1 MIKSVMKIGNTEI
14 ENRVFLA
21 PMAGVTDL
29 PFRKI
34 CRRYGAGMVY
44 SEMVSAKGLYY
55 NDKKTA
61 ELMRIE
67 DEERPC
73 AIQIF
78 GSDADIMAEI
88 IPKVMEFKPD
98 IIDINMGCPTPKI
111 VNNGDGSALLRTPE
125 KIGEIVRK
133 VSDASPVPVTVKIRK
148 GWDDENIN
156 AIEVAKIIEQN
167 GAAAL
172 ALHGRTRAEFY
183 SGKAD
188 WDIIRAVKN
197 AVSIPVIGNGDIR
210 TAQDAENMFE
220 YTGCD
225 AVMIGRGAEGNP
237 FIFKQVNEYLETGEV
252 TYYPT
257 PHDRLLQMTEHIEML
272 VAQKGESRGIKEARK
287 HIAWYIKGLPGASRL
302 KGEIFKIGDIA
313 TMRVCLTEY
322 INHLQ

>member
-1 MIKSVMKIGNTEI
+1 MRIGNLEI
-14 ENRVFLA
+14 KNNVFLA

-34 CRRYGAGMVY
+34 CKKYGIGMVY

-55 NDKKTA
+55 NDRKTA

-78 GSDADIMAEI
+78 GSDADIMAEV
-88 IPKVMEFKPD
+88 IPKVMEVKPD

-111 VNNGDGSALLRTPE
+111 VNNGDGSALMKNPKL
-125 KIGEIVRK
+125 IGEIVKK

-148 GWDDENIN
+148 GWNDKSVN
-156 AIEVAKIIEQN
+156 AVEVARIIEEN
-167 GAAAL
+167 GGSAVAV
-172 ALHGRTRAEFY
+172 HGRTRDEFY
-183 SGKAD
+183 SGHAD
-188 WDIIRAVKN
+188 WDIIKKVKE
-197 AVSIPVIGNGDIR
+197 AVSIPVIGNGDIKCGE
-210 TAQDAENMFE
+210 DAKRMFE

-237 FIFKQVNEYLETGEV
+237 FIFRQVNEYLESGKI
-252 TYYPT
+252 TYEPT
-257 PHDRLLQMTEHIEML
+257 AKEKLKQALEHVEML
-272 VAQKGESRGIKEARK
+272 VLDKGESRGIKEARK

-302 KGEIFKIGDIA
+302 KGVIFTINDMD
-313 TMRVCLTEY
+313 TMRKCLTEY
-322 INHLQ
+322 INSIS

>member
-1 MIKSVMKIGNTEI
+1 MKIGNFTTE
-14 ENRVFLA
+14 NNVFLA

-34 CRRYGAGMVY
+34 CRRYGAGLVY

-61 ELMRIE
+61 ELMRID

-78 GSDADIMAEI
+78 GSDADIMAEV
-88 IPKVMEFKPD
+88 IPKVMAAKPD

-111 VNNGDGSALLRTPE
+111 VNNGDGSALLKTPE

-148 GWDDENIN
+148 GWDDNNIN
-156 AIEVAKIIEQN
+156 AVEAAKIIEQN
-167 GAAAL
+167 GAAAI

-183 SGKAD
+183 SGSAD
-188 WDIIRAVKN
+188 WDIIKAVKN
-197 AVSIPVIGNGDIR
+197 AVSIPVIGNGDIK
-210 TAQDAENMFE
+210 TAQDAKRMFE
-220 YTGCD
+220 YTLCD
-225 AVMIGRGAEGNP
+225 AVMIGRGSEGNP
-237 FIFKQVNEYLETGEV
+237 FIFRQVNEYLDGRV
-252 TYYPT
+252 SFFPT
-257 PHDRLLQMTEHIEML
+257 PADKLNQALEHIEML
-272 VAQKGESRGIKEARK
+272 VSEKGESRGIKEARK

-302 KGEIFKIGDIA
+302 KGEVFKISDIA
-313 TMRVCLTEY
+313 TMRSCLTEY

>member
-1 MIKSVMKIGNTEI
+1 MKIGNFETE
-14 ENRVFLA
+14 NNVFLA

-44 SEMVSAKGLYY
+44 SEMISAKGLYY

-61 ELMRIE
+61 ELMRID

-88 IPKVMEFKPD
+88 IPKVMEVKPD

-111 VNNGDGSALLRTPE
+111 VNNGDGSALLKTPE

-133 VSDASPVPVTVKIRK
+133 VSAVSPVPVTIKIRK
-148 GWDDENIN
+148 GWDDTNVN
-156 AIEVAKIIEQN
+156 AVEVAKIIEQN
-167 GAAAL
+167 GGAAIAV
-172 ALHGRTRAEFY
+172 HGRTRAEFY
-183 SGKAD
+183 SGRAD
-188 WDIIRAVKN
+188 WDIIKAVKE
-197 AVSIPVIGNGDIR
+197 AVSIPIIGNGDIKC
-210 TAQDAENMFE
+210 AEDAKRMID

-225 AVMIGRGAEGNP
+225 AVMIGRGSEGNP
-237 FIFKQVNEYLETGEV
+237 FIFKQIIEYLQNGKVDFIPSAHE
-252 TYYPT
+252 
-257 PHDRLLQMTEHIEML
+257 RLTQMLEHIEML
-272 VAQKGESRGIKEARK
+272 IAEKGESRGIREARK

-302 KGEIFKIGDIA
+302 KNEVFRISDMQ
-313 TMRVCLTEY
+313 TMRQCLTEY

>member
-1 MIKSVMKIGNTEI
+1 MRIGNLEI
-14 ENRVFLA
+14 KNNVFLA

-34 CRRYGAGMVY
+34 CKKYGIGMVY

-55 NDKKTA
+55 NDRKTA

-78 GSDADIMAEI
+78 GSDADIMAEV
-88 IPKVMEFKPD
+88 IPKVMEVKPD

-111 VNNGDGSALLRTPE
+111 VNNGDGSALMKNPKL
-125 KIGEIVRK
+125 IGGIVKK

-148 GWDDENIN
+148 GWDDKSIN
-156 AIEVAKIIEQN
+156 AVEVARIIEES
-167 GAAAL
+167 GGSAVAV
-172 ALHGRTRAEFY
+172 HGRTRDEFY
-183 SGKAD
+183 SGHAD
-188 WDIIRAVKN
+188 WDIIKKVKE
-197 AVSIPVIGNGDIR
+197 AVSIPVIGNGDIKCGE
-210 TAQDAENMFE
+210 DAKRMFE

-237 FIFKQVNEYLETGEV
+237 FIFRQVNEYLESGKI
-252 TYYPT
+252 TYEPT
-257 PHDRLLQMTEHIEML
+257 AKEKLKQALEHVEML
-272 VAQKGESRGIKEARK
+272 VLDKGESRGIKEARK

-302 KGEIFKIGDIA
+302 KGVIFTINDMD
-313 TMRVCLTEY
+313 TMRKCLTEY
-322 INHLQ
+322 INSIS

>member
-1 MIKSVMKIGNTEI
+1 MKIGNLEI
-14 ENRVFLA
+14 KNNVFLA

-34 CRRYGAGMVY
+34 CKKYGIGMVY

-55 NDKKTA
+55 NDRKTA

-78 GSDADIMAEI
+78 GSDADIMAEV
-88 IPKVMEFKPD
+88 IPKVMEVKPD

-111 VNNGDGSALLRTPE
+111 VNNGDGSALMKNPKL
-125 KIGEIVRK
+125 IGEIVKK

-148 GWDDENIN
+148 GWDDKSVN
-156 AIEVAKIIEQN
+156 AVEVAWIIEEN
-167 GAAAL
+167 GGSAVAV
-172 ALHGRTRAEFY
+172 HGRTRDEFY
-183 SGKAD
+183 SGHAD
-188 WDIIRAVKN
+188 WDIIKKVKE
-197 AVSIPVIGNGDIR
+197 AVSIPVIGNGDIKCGE
-210 TAQDAENMFE
+210 DAKRMFE

-237 FIFKQVNEYLETGEV
+237 FIFRQVNEYLESGKI
-252 TYYPT
+252 TYEPT
-257 PHDRLLQMTEHIEML
+257 AKEKLKQALEHVEML
-272 VAQKGESRGIKEARK
+272 VLDKGESRGIKEARK

-302 KGEIFKIGDIA
+302 KGVIFTINDMD
-313 TMRVCLTEY
+313 TMRKCLTEY
-322 INHLQ
+322 INSIS

>member
-1 MIKSVMKIGNTEI
+1 MRIGNLEI
-14 ENRVFLA
+14 KNNVFLA

-34 CRRYGAGMVY
+34 CKKYGIGMVY

-55 NDKKTA
+55 NDRKTA

-78 GSDADIMAEI
+78 GSDADIMAEV
-88 IPKVMEFKPD
+88 IPKVMEVKPD

-111 VNNGDGSALLRTPE
+111 VNNGDGSALMKNPKL
-125 KIGEIVRK
+125 IGEIVKK

-148 GWDDENIN
+148 GWDDKSIN
-156 AIEVAKIIEQN
+156 AVEVARIIEEN
-167 GAAAL
+167 GGSAVAV
-172 ALHGRTRAEFY
+172 HGRTRDEFY
-183 SGKAD
+183 SGHAD
-188 WDIIRAVKN
+188 WDIIKKVKE
-197 AVSIPVIGNGDIR
+197 AVSIPVIGNGDIKCGE
-210 TAQDAENMFE
+210 DAKRMFE

-237 FIFKQVNEYLETGEV
+237 FIFRQVNEYLESGEI
-252 TYYPT
+252 TYEPT
-257 PHDRLLQMTEHIEML
+257 AKEKLKQALEHVEML
-272 VAQKGESRGIKEARK
+272 VLDKGESRGIKEARK

-302 KGEIFKIGDIA
+302 KGVIFTINDMD
-313 TMRVCLTEY
+313 TMRKCLTEY
-322 INHLQ
+322 INSIS